1 MAASLERCLF
11 IRAFM
16 RLKTWRPT
24 SIHRLVMKRFGKELN
39 KYFKLVGSNFSEAT
53 VCYLALRLVRYRA
66 ALLTRHAVV
75 LVVVAGGRNWL

>member
-1 MAASLERCLF
+1 MEKKYIF
-11 IRAFM
+11 FF
-16 RLKTWRPT
+16 
-24 SIHRLVMKRFGKELN
+24 LVMERFGTDLE
-39 KYFKLVGSNFSEAT
+39 KYFKLAGSRFCEAT